1 MATRSM
7 KNTVRAAALVGLF
20 TPALLLAQS
29 STSDTGAATSSKMT
43 APSKTLSS
51 GDKKFL
57 EHAASAG
64 MAEVELGK
72 LAAQKGASQQV
83 KDFGDRMAR
92 DHQNANVELEK
103 LAGSKNLTLPS
114 EPEKKEQRT
123 LKDLQDKSG
132 EKFDKAYMDLMVDEH
147 EKDVKDFEREAKKAS
162 DPDVRAFADKTLGT
176 LREHL
181 QLAKDTESAVK
192 GETKSMPKKTGGGY

>member
-1 MATRSM
+1 MATRSL

-20 TPALLLAQS
+20 TPALLLAQNA
-29 STSDTGAATSSKMT
+29 TPDTGSAMSSSKVTSS
-43 APSKTLSS
+43 SKTLSS

-57 EHAASAG
+57 EHAASG
-64 MAEVELGK
+64 GLAEVELGK
-72 LAAQKGASQQV
+72 LAGQKAQNQEV

-103 LAGSKNLTLPS
+103 LAGSKNLALPS
-114 EPEKKEQRT
+114 EPEKKEQRK
-123 LKDLQDKSG
+123 LKDLQDKSAD
-132 EKFDKAYMDLMVDEH
+132 KFDKAYMSLMVDEH

-162 DPDVRAFADKTLGT
+162 DPDVKAFADKTLGT

-181 QLAKDTESAVK
+181 QLAKDTAAAVK
-192 GETKSMPKKTGGGY
+192 GEIKSMPRKTSGY